1 MLCYT
6 ALVDLA
12 VSGAEPP
19 LPTYLVL
26 KRPEASRNKI
36 FERIRTVAN
45 IKSQK
50 KRIITAEKARMRNRA
65 VRSELKT
72 YVKKVHAAVE
82 AGDVDAAQA
91 AANAACKKL
100 DRAAAKGII
109 HKNQAA
115 DRKSGVQKLVNSMK

>member
-1 MLCYT
+1 M
-6 ALVDLA
+6 
-12 VSGAEPP
+12 
-19 LPTYLVL
+19 
-26 KRPEASRNKI
+26 
-36 FERIRTVAN
+36 AN

-82 AGDVDAAQA
+82 AGDVEAAQA

-100 DRAAAKGII
+100 DRLPPRASSTRTRPPTASPAS
-109 HKNQAA
+109 
-115 DRKSGVQKLVNSMK
+115 RSSSTP